1 MARMIPSIWPHET
14 LSSAERRLY
23 NALEEQLDDD
33 FTVIHSLPWL
43 DETRKIFQQ
52 GECDFLV
59 LHPEHGLLVLEAK
72 SGGVN
77 YDGPSRTWLRPGGG
91 RLNKDPFLQAQE
103 SVHHFNRLL
112 RREVSGWSQSNP
124 PFGYAVVFP
133 EADQILGRLPPHV
146 TPQLIIA
153 EPDMDCLQDR
163 MVSLLQHFRKPKSR
177 MSGDVYRAAIE
188 RLLPEFQIVRSLS
201 SQLDDQERGLAR
213 LTAEQIRLLEAMDGN
228 LRLLVEG
235 CAGSGKT
242 LLALEKSMR
251 LAHEGKRVLL
261 LCFNIPL
268 ADWLRKRVG
277 EAGLPIDVFHFHGL
291 CEHVVRATGGTFE
304 VPADAGS
311 SFWEEEAAD
320 MLSQSLPGF
329 AKRYDAVIV
338 DEGQDFCA
346 HWWIPIEELLE
357 NPDEGQLYIF
367 HDPEQN
373 IFNRENGFPFASP
386 NLRLRVN
393 CRNTHQIAS
402 FVNEMAG
409 LQSRPADFCVPG
421 SEPVEHVVASDEEE
435 LQEASRT
442 LQELVEV
449 EKVDPQ
455 RIVIIGRRRLENS
468 PYAGATLLDGL
479 RIASEVDAIA
489 DGAAIRYATIY
500 RFKGLE
506 ADCAV
511 LTGFRRPADG
521 IPSRELYVA
530 ASRAKMLLHVMY
542 RE

>member
-43 DETRKIFQQ
+43 DATRRMLQQ

-59 LHPEHGLLVLEAK
+59 LHPEYGLLVLEAK

-112 RREVSGWSQSNP
+112 RQEVPGWSQSNP

-146 TPQLIIA
+146 TPELIIA

-163 MVSLLQHFRKPKSR
+163 MVSILQHFRKPQSR
-177 MSGDVYRAAIE
+177 MSRDVFRKAID

-201 SQLDDQERGLAR
+201 SQLDEQERGLAR
-213 LTAEQIRLLEAMDGN
+213 LTSEQIRLMEAMRGN
-228 LRLLVEG
+228 RRLLIEG

-242 LLALEKSMR
+242 LMALEKAMR
-251 LAHEGKRVLL
+251 LTRDGKRVLL

-268 ADWLRKRVG
+268 AEWLRQRVRD
-277 EAGLPIDVFHFHGL
+277 AGLPIDVFHFHGL
-291 CEHVVRATGGTFE
+291 CEHVVRATGGTFD

-311 SFWEEEAAD
+311 SFWEEETAD

-329 AKRYDAVIV
+329 STRYDAVIV

-346 HWWIPIEELLE
+346 HWWIPIEELLD
-357 NPDEGQLYIF
+357 NPAEGQLYIF

-373 IFNRENGFPFASP
+373 IFNRENGFPFREP
-386 NLRLRVN
+386 TMRLDVN

-402 FVNEMAG
+402 YVNDLAG
-409 LQSRPADFCVPG
+409 RQARAAEFCVAG
-421 SEPVEHVVASDEEE
+421 AEPIEHVVRSDEEE

-442 LQELVEV
+442 LRELVEV
-449 EKVDPQ
+449 EQVDPG

-468 PYAGATLLDGL
+468 PYAGATLLEGL
-479 RIASEVDAIA
+479 RIASEIDAAA
-489 DGAAIRYATIY
+489 DSSMIRYATIY

-506 ADCAV
+506 ADCAL
-511 LTGFRRPADG
+511 LTGFRRPEEGEPA
-521 IPSRELYVA
+521 RELYVA